1 MKVVIDP
8 RLETTSGIIDR
19 VHRANAYLEPQ
30 LGRFQNDVEAR
41 WSEAERPGDLSL
53 TLQFT
58 DGLPGEAS
66 DSFSANVL
74 NRDWTAAIWLRGVI
88 DKLLGRRAEVHLSRV
103 RQMLNELA
111 IQEANGE
118 LEHAQ
123 ADADGTRP

>member
-8 RLETTSGIIDR
+8 RLEQSSEIIGR
-19 VHRANAYLEPQ
+19 LHRANAYLQPQ

-41 WSEAERPGDLSL
+41 WSAADRPGDVSL

-58 DGLPGEAS
+58 DGLPGVAT

-74 NRDWTAAIWLRGVI
+74 NRDWTAAIWLRGVV
-88 DKLLGRRAEVHLSRV
+88 DKLFGQRAEVHLSRV
-103 RQMLNELA
+103 RQLLNELA
-111 IQEANGE
+111 NEEANGE
-118 LEHAQ
+118 LQHAQ

>member
-8 RLETTSGIIDR
+8 RIEKNSGMIDR

-30 LGRFQNDVEAR
+30 LGRFQDDVEAQ
-41 WSEAERPGDLSL
+41 WSVAERPGDLSL
-53 TLQFT
+53 TLRFM

-66 DSFSANVL
+66 DSFSADVL

-88 DKLLGRRAEVHLSRV
+88 DHLFGRRAEVHISRV

-111 IQEANGE
+111 NEEVNGE

-123 ADADGTRP
+123 AHVDGSRP